1 MLNAEVKQILDI
13 NYRNADRVMV
23 GVLWGLFLVGLGLSG
38 LHDSLRWALLVGLP
52 AAAVPTLLLGLGR
65 NLRLARLAVGVAF
78 MVFSALHIHQTLG
91 RTEAHFGIFAL
102 LAFLLCYRD
111 WLLLV
116 TAAAVIAV
124 HHLSFD
130 YLQQLGFPT
139 YCLTHP
145 GIGTVLVHAAYV
157 IAETGVLCYL
167 ARVLQR
173 EAVQAAELRIAV
185 HSMTAEAGVIDLR
198 PDHLSATSES
208 ARSLSGIMRML
219 QRTLAEVKDNVQV
232 TAEGSGQIVA
242 SNAELLRHADSQGTV
257 IRSTADAMDGLTL
270 TVQKNAEHARQA
282 DVLAGSAAEVAV
294 RGGTV
299 VGQVVDTMN
308 EIDAASRRIVD
319 ITGVIDGI
327 AFQTNILALNAAV
340 EAARAGEQG
349 RGFAVVASEV
359 RGLAQRAATA
369 AREIKQLIEASVAR
383 VEAGS
388 ALAGEAGATM
398 EEVVASVR
406 RVSDIIAEI
415 SAASSAQA
423 SEIVAISQSI
433 TALDDVTR
441 ASARSVEQ
449 AAGAAIALKER
460 AEELA
465 GAVSVFRVDASAAT
479 PSAVGQVPQRP

>member
-1 MLNAEVKQILDI
+1 
-13 NYRNADRVMV
+13 
-23 GVLWGLFLVGLGLSG
+23 
-38 LHDSLRWALLVGLP
+38 
-52 AAAVPTLLLGLGR
+52 
-65 NLRLARLAVGVAF
+65 
-78 MVFSALHIHQTLG
+78 
-91 RTEAHFGIFAL
+91 
-102 LAFLLCYRD
+102 
-111 WLLLV
+111 
-116 TAAAVIAV
+116 
-124 HHLSFD
+124 
-130 YLQQLGFPT
+130 
-139 YCLTHP
+139 
-145 GIGTVLVHAAYV
+145 
-157 IAETGVLCYL
+157 
-167 ARVLQR
+167 
-173 EAVQAAELRIAV
+173 VQAAELRIAV

-465 GAVSVFRVDASAAT
+465 GAVSVFRFDASAAT